1 MSDERLV
8 RLEDMGLADLEALRL
23 ILRGDSVIDWHRL
36 NLDGPESVKGYLLAQ
51 ELRNSVGT
59 AMLSVAVIKRGTVGL
74 HGATAGVLDSVLVT
88 MRDLCDETLAEARR
102 H

>member
-36 NLDGPESVKGYLLAQ
+36 NLDGP
-51 ELRNSVGT
+51 R
-59 AMLSVAVIKRGTVGL
+59 
-74 HGATAGVLDSVLVT
+74 HAT
-88 MRDLCDETLAEARR
+88 R
-102 H
+102 